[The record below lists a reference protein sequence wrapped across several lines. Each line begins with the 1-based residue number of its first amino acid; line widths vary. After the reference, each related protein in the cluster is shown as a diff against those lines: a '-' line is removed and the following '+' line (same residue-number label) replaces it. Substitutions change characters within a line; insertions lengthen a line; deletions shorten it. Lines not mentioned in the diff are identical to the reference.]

1 MLPGLLTHGIHGL
14 HRLQGLLTRY
24 MGLEFMETVCPLFN
38 PIACCAFQGHEQDR
52 GQFLQF
58 LDVLVGQRTGDEV
71 DLFGKAL

>member
-1 MLPGLLTHGIHGL
+1 
-14 HRLQGLLTRY
+14 

-38 PIACCAFQGHEQDR
+38 PIACCAFQGHEQGR

-58 LDVLVGQRTGDEV
+58 LDVLVGQRTGDGV